1 MALRWC
7 SGVLTDLEGTNP
19 ALDNCREGVLK
30 LVLEREAQ
38 MTLYD
43 KLVCTLALP
52 LASALTMVVTL
63 L

>member
-1 MALRWC
+1 M
-7 SGVLTDLEGTNP
+7 
-19 ALDNCREGVLK
+19 
-30 LVLEREAQ
+30 LEREAQ